1 MLVAPLIER
10 KRDGG
15 ALTPDEWHALVDG
28 FTAGDVPDY
37 QMSAL
42 CMAVTWRGMT
52 PEELAALTHAMRHSG
67 AQLAWPGLGR
77 PVVDKH
83 STGGV
88 GDKVSLLLAPLLAC
102 CGVAVPMMSGRG
114 LGHTGGTVDKLE
126 AIPGFRVRLSLAEAV
141 AQVRRLGVAMLAPT
155 KGLAPAD
162 GKLYAL
168 RDVTGTVASVPLIAA
183 SIMAKKLAEGL
194 DALVLDVKRGS
205 GAFLPDDARALE
217 LARTMV
223 GLGEAHGCRT
233 VALVTAMDRPLG
245 HACGNALEVEE
256 AIAGL
261 SGEGPPDVTAVTL
274 ALGEELLL
282 AARAQPDRA
291 AARAALEAALA
302 SGAGLEVFRRLV
314 EAQGGNPHVVEDPA
328 LLPQAPVQAVHV
340 APADGVVAAVHPRP
354 VGLGVIE
361 LGGGRRRV
369 EDAVD
374 PAVGFV
380 ITARPGQAVRRGEP
394 LATIHA
400 RDEAGLA
407 AGRRALGA
415 AIVVGPHAGAAP
427 LPLVS
432 HRIDIN
438 GTEALA

>member
-15 ALTPDEWHALVDG
+15 ALAPDEWRAVVEAFTDG
-28 FTAGDVPDY
+28 RLPDY

-42 CMAVTWRGMT
+42 CMAVVWRGMSRD
-52 PEELAALTHAMRHSG
+52 ELVALTRAMRDSG
-67 AQLAWPGLGR
+67 ARLAWEGLGR

-88 GDKVSLLLAPLLAC
+88 GDKTSLLLAPLLAS
-102 CGVAVPMMSGRG
+102 CGLAVPMISGRG

-126 AIPGFRVRLSLAEAV
+126 AIPGFRVRLSLAEAT
-141 AQVRRLGVAMLAPT
+141 AQVRRLGVVMLAQT
-155 KGLAPAD
+155 RGLAPAD

-194 DALVLDVKRGS
+194 DGLVLDVKRGS

-223 GLGEAHGCRT
+223 ELGEAHGCRT
-233 VALVTAMDRPLG
+233 TALVTAMDRPLG

-261 SGEGPPDVTAVTL
+261 RGEGPADLMAVTL
-274 ALGEELLL
+274 ALAEEALRLADAATTRE
-282 AARAQPDRA
+282 AARVRLDRA
-291 AARAALEAALA
+291 LRSGAALETL
-302 SGAGLEVFRRLV
+302 RRLV
-314 EAQGGNPHVVEDPA
+314 EAQGGNPAIVDDPA
-328 LLPQAPVQAVHV
+328 ALPQAPCQEVVE
-340 APADGVVAAVHPRP
+340 APADGIVTAVLPRP
-354 VGLGVIE
+354 LGLGIIE

-369 EDAVD
+369 EDDVD

-380 ITARPGQAVRRGEP
+380 VTVKPGDVVRRRQAI
-394 LATIHA
+394 ATIHA

-407 AGRRALGA
+407 AGRRALQE
-415 AIVVGPHAGAAP
+415 AIRMDENAAP
-427 LPLVS
+427 LALVT
-432 HRIDIN
+432 HRIDAR
-438 GTEALA
+438 GTEVLA